1 MFLTILTFLSAIAIS
16 LIAAGYSILGLAT
29 LFAGAAVPII
39 AMGSALEVGKLVAA
53 SWLYHNWRSDIPRA
67 LKAYL
72 FSAIIILIFI
82 TSIGIFGFLSKAHL
96 DQVKPTAGNTE
107 QIALI
112 DKQIKQEEMIIE
124 RAERTLNQLDKAL
137 DVYIDKEYVSR
148 GLKERK
154 KQKEERDLL
163 NKSIDEA
170 MDKIADL
177 NNSKSSI
184 TIEQL
189 KLEADVG
196 PLKYVAELIYGDNA
210 KDHFDSAVRII
221 ILILIFVF
229 DPLAVLLLIAANIS
243 LRQWRMKRNL
253 GKELKKQ
260 NLESRL
266 GLAQQRI
273 KKYKE
278 RQKDFRKILG
288 KEISELDPDEIKV
301 KLNQIY
307 DWNDKKQCLTTT
319 IESDIIYTMITI
331 DDIKRLNLPKLTPDQ
346 IRRISNAENTCKNA
360 TTNWAKNYW
369 FNVFKKLCT
378 DYNCMDYFRKVI
390 H

>member
-1 MFLTILTFLSAIAIS
+1 MFLTLITFISAISIS

-29 LFAGAAVPII
+29 LFAGAYIPII

-53 SWLYHNWRSDIPRA
+53 SWLYHNWRSDIPKS

-72 FSAIIILIFI
+72 FTSIIVLIFI

-107 QIALI
+107 QIELI
-112 DKQIKQEEMIIE
+112 DKKIKQEEKIIA
-124 RAERTLNQLDKAL
+124 RAEKTLAQLDKAL
-137 DVYIDKEYVSR
+137 DVYIDKEFVTR
-148 GLKERK
+148 GLKERN

-170 MDKIADL
+170 MEKITNL

-184 TIEQL
+184 NIEQL

-210 KDHFDSAVRII
+210 NDHFDSAVRII

-243 LRQWRMKRNL
+243 LNQWRDKRDEAKTDTMDRALKRIEVLENRNKRL
-253 GKELKKQ
+253 KIYKDLTKEFGD
-260 NLESRL
+260 N
-266 GLAQQRI
+266 
-273 KKYKE
+273 
-278 RQKDFRKILG
+278 
-288 KEISELDPDEIKV
+288 PDEIKL
-301 KLNQIY
+301 KLSQIY
-307 DWNDKKQCLTTT
+307 DWNNDK
-319 IESDIIYTMITI
+319 
-331 DDIKRLNLPKLTPDQ
+331 N
-346 IRRISNAENTCKNA
+346 
-360 TTNWAKNYW
+360 
-369 FNVFKKLCT
+369 
-378 DYNCMDYFRKVI
+378 
-390 H
+390 

>member
-53 SWLYHNWRSDIPRA
+53 SWLYHNWRSDISKL
-67 LKAYL
+67 LKTYL
-72 FSAIIILIFI
+72 FIAIIVLIFI
-82 TSIGIFGFLSKAHL
+82 TSVGIFGFLSKAHL
-96 DQVKPTAGNTE
+96 DQVKPTAGNQE
-107 QIALI
+107 QILLI
-112 DKQIKQEEMIIE
+112 DKKIKQEELIIA
-124 RAERTLNQLDKAL
+124 RAEKTLNQLDKAL

-170 MDKIADL
+170 MEKIADL

-184 TIEQL
+184 RIEQL

-243 LRQWRMKRNL
+243 LTQWKSK
-253 GKELKKQ
+253 KELKQ
-260 NLESRL
+260 TIRF
-266 GLAQQRI
+266 
-273 KKYKE
+273 
-278 RQKDFRKILG
+278 RQ
-288 KEISELDPDEIKV
+288 
-301 KLNQIY
+301 
-307 DWNDKKQCLTTT
+307 DKN
-319 IESDIIYTMITI
+319 S
-331 DDIKRLNLPKLTPDQ
+331 P
-346 IRRISNAENTCKNA
+346 
-360 TTNWAKNYW
+360 
-369 FNVFKKLCT
+369 V
-378 DYNCMDYFRKVI
+378 
-390 H
+390 

>member
-1 MFLTILTFLSAIAIS
+1 MFLTLLTFISAIAIS

-53 SWLYHNWRSDIPRA
+53 SWLYHNWREDIPRT

-72 FSAIIILIFI
+72 FTAIIVLIFI

-107 QIALI
+107 KIMLI
-112 DKQIKQEEMIIE
+112 DKQIKQEELIIE
-124 RAERTLNQLDKAL
+124 RAERTLDQLDKAL

-148 GLKERK
+148 GLKERN

-170 MDKIADL
+170 MEKIANL

-184 TIEQL
+184 NIEQL

-243 LRQWRMKRNL
+243 LNQWRDKRDEAKTDTMDRALKRIEVLENRNKRL
-253 GKELKKQ
+253 KIYKDLTKEFGD
-260 NLESRL
+260 N
-266 GLAQQRI
+266 
-273 KKYKE
+273 
-278 RQKDFRKILG
+278 
-288 KEISELDPDEIKV
+288 PDEIKL
-301 KLNQIY
+301 KLSQIY
-307 DWNDKKQCLTTT
+307 DWNNDK
-319 IESDIIYTMITI
+319 
-331 DDIKRLNLPKLTPDQ
+331 N
-346 IRRISNAENTCKNA
+346 
-360 TTNWAKNYW
+360 
-369 FNVFKKLCT
+369 
-378 DYNCMDYFRKVI
+378 
-390 H
+390 

>member
-1 MFLTILTFLSAIAIS
+1 MFLTLVTFISAISIS

-29 LFAGAAVPII
+29 LFAGAYVPII

-53 SWLYHNWRSDIPRA
+53 SWLYHNWRRNIPKS

-72 FSAIIILIFI
+72 FTSIIVLIFI
-82 TSIGIFGFLSKAHL
+82 TSVGIFGFLSKAHL
-96 DQVKPTAGNTE
+96 DQVKPTAGNQE
-107 QIALI
+107 QIELI
-112 DKQIKQEEMIIE
+112 DKKIRQEEKIIE
-124 RAERTLNQLDKAL
+124 RAEKTLNQLDKAL

-148 GLKERK
+148 GLKERN

-170 MDKIADL
+170 MEKIANL

-184 TIEQL
+184 NIEQL

-243 LRQWRMKRNL
+243 LNQWRDKRDEKKTDTMEKALRRIEVLEGRNKRL
-253 GKELKKQ
+253 KIYKDLTKEFGD
-260 NLESRL
+260 N
-266 GLAQQRI
+266 
-273 KKYKE
+273 
-278 RQKDFRKILG
+278 
-288 KEISELDPDEIKV
+288 PDEIKL

-307 DWNDKKQCLTTT
+307 DWNNDK
-319 IESDIIYTMITI
+319 
-331 DDIKRLNLPKLTPDQ
+331 N
-346 IRRISNAENTCKNA
+346 
-360 TTNWAKNYW
+360 
-369 FNVFKKLCT
+369 
-378 DYNCMDYFRKVI
+378 
-390 H
+390 

>member
-1 MFLTILTFLSAIAIS
+1 MFLTLVTFISAISIS

-29 LFAGAAVPII
+29 LFAGAYVPII

-53 SWLYHNWRSDIPRA
+53 SWLYHNWRRNIPKS

-72 FSAIIILIFI
+72 FTSIIVLIFI
-82 TSIGIFGFLSKAHL
+82 TSVGIFGFLSKAHL

-112 DKQIKQEEMIIE
+112 DKKIRQEEKIIE
-124 RAERTLNQLDKAL
+124 RAEKTLAQLDKAL

-148 GLKERK
+148 GLKERN

-170 MDKIADL
+170 MAKIADL

-243 LRQWRMKRNL
+243 LNQWRDKRDENKTDTMERAL
-253 GKELKKQ
+253 KRIEVLENRNRRLKIYKDLTKEFGD
-260 NLESRL
+260 N
-266 GLAQQRI
+266 
-273 KKYKE
+273 
-278 RQKDFRKILG
+278 
-288 KEISELDPDEIKV
+288 PDEIKL
-301 KLNQIY
+301 KLSQIY
-307 DWNDKKQCLTTT
+307 DWNNDK
-319 IESDIIYTMITI
+319 
-331 DDIKRLNLPKLTPDQ
+331 N
-346 IRRISNAENTCKNA
+346 
-360 TTNWAKNYW
+360 
-369 FNVFKKLCT
+369 
-378 DYNCMDYFRKVI
+378 
-390 H
+390 

>member
-1 MFLTILTFLSAIAIS
+1 MFLTLLTFLSAISIS
-16 LIAAGYSILGLAT
+16 VIAAGYSILGLAT
-29 LFAGAAVPII
+29 LFAGAFIPII
-39 AMGSALEVGKLVAA
+39 SMGSALEVGKLVAA
-53 SWLYHNWRSDIPRA
+53 SWLYHNWRRNIPKS

-72 FSAIIILIFI
+72 FTSIIVLIFI
-82 TSIGIFGFLSKAHL
+82 TSVGIFGFLSKAHL

-112 DKQIKQEEMIIE
+112 DKKIRQEEKIIE
-124 RAERTLNQLDKAL
+124 RAEKTLAQLDKAL

-148 GLKERK
+148 GLKERN

-170 MDKIADL
+170 MAKIADL

-184 TIEQL
+184 NIEQL

-243 LRQWRMKRNL
+243 LNQWRDKRDEAKTDTMDRALKRIEVLENRNKRL
-253 GKELKKQ
+253 KIYKDLTKEFGD
-260 NLESRL
+260 N
-266 GLAQQRI
+266 
-273 KKYKE
+273 
-278 RQKDFRKILG
+278 
-288 KEISELDPDEIKV
+288 PDEIKL
-301 KLNQIY
+301 KLSQIY
-307 DWNDKKQCLTTT
+307 DWNNDK
-319 IESDIIYTMITI
+319 
-331 DDIKRLNLPKLTPDQ
+331 N
-346 IRRISNAENTCKNA
+346 
-360 TTNWAKNYW
+360 
-369 FNVFKKLCT
+369 
-378 DYNCMDYFRKVI
+378 
-390 H
+390 

>member
-1 MFLTILTFLSAIAIS
+1 MFLTLITFISAISIS

-29 LFAGAAVPII
+29 LFAGAYVPII

-53 SWLYHNWRSDIPRA
+53 SWLYHNWRRNIPKS

-72 FSAIIILIFI
+72 FTSIIVLIFI
-82 TSIGIFGFLSKAHL
+82 TSVGIFGFLSKAHL

-107 QIALI
+107 QIALL
-112 DKQIKQEEMIIE
+112 DKKIKQEEKIIE
-124 RAERTLNQLDKAL
+124 RAEKTLAQLDKAL

-148 GLKERK
+148 GLKERN

-170 MDKIADL
+170 MEKIANL

-184 TIEQL
+184 NIEQL

-243 LRQWRMKRNL
+243 LRQWQQKRVFIKTTKKRDLQKRIEALQQKNKKL
-253 GKELKKQ
+253 RIYKDLTKELGD
-260 NLESRL
+260 N
-266 GLAQQRI
+266 
-273 KKYKE
+273 
-278 RQKDFRKILG
+278 
-288 KEISELDPDEIKV
+288 PDEIKL
-301 KLNQIY
+301 KINQIY
-307 DWNDKKQCLTTT
+307 DWNDK
-319 IESDIIYTMITI
+319 
-331 DDIKRLNLPKLTPDQ
+331 N
-346 IRRISNAENTCKNA
+346 
-360 TTNWAKNYW
+360 
-369 FNVFKKLCT
+369 
-378 DYNCMDYFRKVI
+378 
-390 H
+390 

>member
-1 MFLTILTFLSAIAIS
+1 MFLTLITFISAISIS

-29 LFAGAAVPII
+29 LFAGAYVPII

-53 SWLYHNWRSDIPRA
+53 SWLYHNWRRNIPKS

-72 FSAIIILIFI
+72 FTSIIILIFI

-107 QIALI
+107 QIELI
-112 DKQIKQEEMIIE
+112 DKKIKQEEKIIE
-124 RAERTLNQLDKAL
+124 RAEKTLAQLDKAL

-148 GLKERK
+148 GLKERN

-170 MDKIADL
+170 MEKIANL

-184 TIEQL
+184 NIEQL

-243 LRQWRMKRNL
+243 LNQWRDKRDEA
-253 GKELKKQ
+253 KTDTMERALKRIEV
-260 NLESRL
+260 LESRNKRL
-266 GLAQQRI
+266 KI
-273 KKYKE
+273 YK
-278 RQKDFRKILG
+278 DLT
-288 KEISELDPDEIKV
+288 KEFGDNPDEIKL

-307 DWNDKKQCLTTT
+307 DWNNDK
-319 IESDIIYTMITI
+319 
-331 DDIKRLNLPKLTPDQ
+331 N
-346 IRRISNAENTCKNA
+346 
-360 TTNWAKNYW
+360 
-369 FNVFKKLCT
+369 
-378 DYNCMDYFRKVI
+378 
-390 H
+390 

>member
-1 MFLTILTFLSAIAIS
+1 MFLTIITFISAISIS

-53 SWLYHNWRSDIPRA
+53 SWLYHNWKTDIPRS

-72 FSAIIILIFI
+72 FTSIIVLIFI

-107 QIALI
+107 KIALI
-112 DKQIKQEEMIIE
+112 DKQIKQEELIIE
-124 RAERTLNQLDKAL
+124 RSERTLNQLDKAL

-163 NKSIDEA
+163 NKSINEA
-170 MDKIADL
+170 MEKIANL

-184 TIEQL
+184 AIEQL

-210 KDHFDSAVRII
+210 QDHFDSAVRII

-243 LRQWRMKRNL
+243 LRQWRGKRLENQKQKDWQKEAVNAKARARDYVEKQKVYKDFFGKLGKRALNNRDYEEFFAKMGTEELKNL
-253 GKELKKQ
+253 G
-260 NLESRL
+260 
-266 GLAQQRI
+266 
-273 KKYKE
+273 
-278 RQKDFRKILG
+278 
-288 KEISELDPDEIKV
+288 LDPDEI
-301 KLNQIY
+301 
-307 DWNDKKQCLTTT
+307 
-319 IESDIIYTMITI
+319 
-331 DDIKRLNLPKLTPDQ
+331 RLKMDQ
-346 IRRISNAENTCKNA
+346 IMAHRLD
-360 TTNWAKNYW
+360 
-369 FNVFKKLCT
+369 V
-378 DYNCMDYFRKVI
+378 
-390 H
+390 

>member
-1 MFLTILTFLSAIAIS
+1 MFLTLVTFISAISIS

-29 LFAGAAVPII
+29 LFAGAYVPII

-53 SWLYHNWRSDIPRA
+53 SWLYHNWRRNIPKS

-72 FSAIIILIFI
+72 FTSIIVLIFI
-82 TSIGIFGFLSKAHL
+82 TSVGIFGFLSKAHL

-112 DKQIKQEEMIIE
+112 DKKIRQEEKIIE
-124 RAERTLNQLDKAL
+124 RAEKTLAQLDKAL

-148 GLKERK
+148 GLKERN

-170 MDKIADL
+170 MAKIADL

-184 TIEQL
+184 NIEQL

-243 LRQWRMKRNL
+243 LNQWRDKRDEKKTDTMEKALRRIEVLEGRNRRL
-253 GKELKKQ
+253 KIYKDLTKEFGD
-260 NLESRL
+260 N
-266 GLAQQRI
+266 
-273 KKYKE
+273 
-278 RQKDFRKILG
+278 
-288 KEISELDPDEIKV
+288 PDEIKL
-301 KLNQIY
+301 KLSQIY
-307 DWNDKKQCLTTT
+307 DWNNDK
-319 IESDIIYTMITI
+319 
-331 DDIKRLNLPKLTPDQ
+331 N
-346 IRRISNAENTCKNA
+346 
-360 TTNWAKNYW
+360 
-369 FNVFKKLCT
+369 
-378 DYNCMDYFRKVI
+378 
-390 H
+390 

>member
-1 MFLTILTFLSAIAIS
+1 MFLTLITFISAISIS

-29 LFAGAAVPII
+29 LFAGAYVPII

-53 SWLYHNWRSDIPRA
+53 SWLYHNWRSNIPKS

-72 FSAIIILIFI
+72 FTSIIVLIFI

-107 QIALI
+107 QIELI
-112 DKQIKQEEMIIE
+112 DKKIRQEEKIIE
-124 RAERTLNQLDKAL
+124 RAERTLAQLDKAL
-137 DVYIDKEYVSR
+137 DVYIDKEFVTR

-170 MDKIADL
+170 MEKITNL

-184 TIEQL
+184 NIEQL

-210 KDHFDSAVRII
+210 SDHFDSAVRII

-243 LRQWRMKRNL
+243 LNQWRDKRDEKKTDTMERALKRIEVLENRNKRL
-253 GKELKKQ
+253 KIYKDLTKELGD
-260 NLESRL
+260 N
-266 GLAQQRI
+266 
-273 KKYKE
+273 
-278 RQKDFRKILG
+278 
-288 KEISELDPDEIKV
+288 PDEIKL

-307 DWNDKKQCLTTT
+307 DWNSDK
-319 IESDIIYTMITI
+319 
-331 DDIKRLNLPKLTPDQ
+331 N
-346 IRRISNAENTCKNA
+346 
-360 TTNWAKNYW
+360 
-369 FNVFKKLCT
+369 
-378 DYNCMDYFRKVI
+378 
-390 H
+390 